1 MGCLRVDEGLIRLL
15 ARWYRLL
22 LVVRLDVHVV
32 ASIYVI
38 RVVRFRYVRYRLAT
52 DVYSKKSPVK
62 PGREGRI
69 PRKYSIL

>member
-15 ARWYRLL
+15 VRWYRLQ

-52 DVYSKKSPVK
+52 DVYSRKSQVK
-62 PGREGRI
+62 PEREERT